1 MEQRLIDANAL
12 KARIQAWEDRLK
24 GYYGT
29 NDDIVITLDK
39 VQKQII
45 DDMPTVDAVPVVFIN
60 DPFHVVYQAFK
71 ELYPDKECEIL
82 FDYNVETTDTHERVK
97 GVTIFPDDGSIPQIR
112 IDCEQTIDQIS
123 GILAHELAHVA
134 LGKPE
139 WDDRELDH
147 GEDFEKVLDA
157 IFDRFNELQ
166 GFCTDGERKD
176 GEHD

>member
-1 MEQRLIDANAL
+1 MCRLLSRQKGKTMSRYIDADAL
-12 KARIQAWEDRLK
+12 R
-24 GYYGT
+24 
-29 NDDIVITLDK
+29 DK
-39 VQKQII
+39 LYEADAVTMRGVAII
-45 DDMPTVDAVPVVFIN
+45 NNEPTVDAVPVVFIN

-166 GFCTDGERKD
+166 GFCADGERRTV
-176 GEHD
+176 

>member
-1 MEQRLIDANAL
+1 MGGRLIDADAL
-12 KARIQAWEDRLK
+12 KRRVGEL
-24 GYYGT
+24 
-29 NDDIVITLDK
+29 IVPEWVRTL
-39 VQKQII
+39 IRTWLNSA
-45 DDMPTVDAVPVVFIN
+45 PTVDAVPVVFIN

-166 GFCTDGERKD
+166 GFCADGERRTDGEAD
-176 GEHD
+176 NI